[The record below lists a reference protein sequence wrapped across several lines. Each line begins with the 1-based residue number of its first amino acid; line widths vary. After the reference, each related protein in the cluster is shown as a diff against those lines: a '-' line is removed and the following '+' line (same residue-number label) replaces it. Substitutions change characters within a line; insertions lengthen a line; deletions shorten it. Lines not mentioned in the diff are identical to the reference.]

1 MKTNWAVIAENSAI
15 DRDTNNIS
23 LFNVIEEVHI
33 PEPPEPRDDGDQ
45 LSVVALRF
53 VFVAL
58 FARSEAGTG
67 EKKEVRL
74 TIALPDG
81 KVAETG
87 LTFEIDLDTADRT
100 RIRINGST
108 LPLAGK
114 GEYRFRIE
122 GRDEDADWH
131 LITEVPLQVGYLAE

>member
-1 MKTNWAVIAENSAI
+1 MVPRKGLPARNGSRALKTNWAVIAENSAI

-81 KVAETG
+81 KSS
-87 LTFEIDLDTADRT
+87 RN
-100 RIRINGST
+100 RPNIRNRSRHRGSH
-108 LPLAGK
+108 PDK
-114 GEYRFRIE
+114 
-122 GRDEDADWH
+122 D
-131 LITEVPLQVGYLAE
+131 